1 MNNSIMNYMNNS
13 IMNYMNSII
22 KNVMRRLYLLLVCVP
37 LIACSST
44 PEDVPTYPESLRT
57 CVNTLVDFKQQV
69 ALQQVKD
76 AQVLWSPIY
85 PHLAFDRF
93 SLSLVNE
100 LNTPANR
107 RLWLNYVAGKATEQ
121 RKIEYQNL
129 PDKQRIDKQA
139 LDVCASELAQ
149 DSLTDDAF
157 WQTLQRSPPVYPSD
171 YQSWQRVVGIYP
183 VTSLFLK
190 PMIRTEQLRIR
201 LAYEQTAASNA
212 ITYAVAP
219 KSEIR
224 AKTPIGPYYPEA
236 PLWMRQ
242 AREANDFSWPLLTDE
257 QSSELLRFF
266 APHWQIET
274 ESNDDRPGKVSYDN
288 DGKAWVDTLRPVL
301 YSYSSYTRF
310 QGQIL
315 PQFNYVIWFANRPAT
330 SGFDLYAGQFDAV
343 QIRLTLDEHGKPYII
358 DSIHSCGCY
367 HMVLSLNPALIFA
380 DRDPDTEPPITL
392 QGGRNMHPEEPIT
405 VTLGANDH
413 MVKGMSWQALGEH
426 RSLTLLPYRQLRN
439 LPLQSGNTKSLFDQE
454 GMLEESERSERWFLW
469 PFGVKSPGAMRQ
481 VGHHATAFIGERHFD
496 DVDIFESLFLPINSN

>member
-1 MNNSIMNYMNNS
+1 MKSIMKY
-13 IMNYMNSII
+13 
-22 KNVMRRLYLLLVCVP
+22 VMRRLCLLLVCVP
-37 LIACSST
+37 LIGCTST
-44 PEDVPTYPESLRT
+44 PEDVPTYPESLQI

-69 ALQQVKD
+69 AQQEVKD
-76 AQVLWSPIY
+76 AQVLWSPSY

-100 LNTPANR
+100 LNTPVNR
-107 RLWLNYVAGKATEQ
+107 RLWLSYVAGLATEQ
-121 RKIEYQNL
+121 RHIEYQNL
-129 PDKQRIDKQA
+129 PDKQRINAQIIDEQA
-139 LDVCASELAQ
+139 LDACASELAQ
-149 DSLTDDAF
+149 GSLTDDTF

-183 VTSLFLK
+183 VTTLFLK

-201 LAYEQTAASNA
+201 LEYEQIAASNA

-224 AKTPIGPYYPEA
+224 DKTPIGPYYPEV

-257 QSSELLRFF
+257 QSTELLRFF

-274 ESNDDRPGKVSYDN
+274 ESNDDIPGQVRYGN
-288 DGKAWVDTLRPVL
+288 DGKAWVDTLSPVL
-301 YSYSSYTRF
+301 YSYPSYTRF

-315 PQFNYVIWFANRPAT
+315 PQLNYVIWFANRPAT
-330 SGFDLYAGQFDAV
+330 SSFDLYAGEFDAV
-343 QIRLTLDEHGKPYII
+343 LIRLTLDEHGQPYII

-367 HMVLSLNPALIFA
+367 HMVFSLNPALLFA
-380 DRDPDTEPPITL
+380 DRDQDTEPPITL
-392 QGGRNMHPEEPIT
+392 QVGRNMHPEEPIT
-405 VTLGANDH
+405 VTLGAGDH
-413 MVKGMSWQALGEH
+413 MVKGMGWQALGEH
-426 RSLTLLPYRQLRN
+426 SSLTLLPYRQLRS
-439 LPLQSGNTKSLFDQE
+439 LPLQSGNTKNLFDQE
-454 GMLEESERSERWFLW
+454 GMLPESKRSERWFLW

-496 DVDIFESLFLPINSN
+496 DVAIFDSLFLPRNSN